1 MLLKVKPS
9 EAQERGAAFLLER
22 DAGALFYAT
31 GSGKSVIQIM
41 VAFAAIE
48 RGIVDKFVIVATV
61 SSALEIKNDFKR
73 HTDIVPFIID
83 SLEDVETFAS
93 DLGKSIGVVRYNK
106 LMRAVSIEGK
116 VLGGLSEQGNNALGK
131 LFNGH
136 KVGFSF
142 DEVHT
147 LKNPKA
153 SVTAFYRLLRGHMTL
168 CFGVTATGV
177 MSNIYDLYHI
187 LNFIKPGCLG
197 SVSKFNSLYVDRE
210 LKLLPNGRRIWE
222 VLRLKNLEALEHATA
237 SVSLKYYPERD
248 VEFIKIESELSN
260 KEEYLKAAKGILE
273 EIEKEKKAAHDA
285 YKRGGDSEFTVKA
298 HSARLVDLQ
307 YVVNRDEGKKQA
319 FVNYMKDYV
328 EQGVLVFCAF
338 HDTVDIVSG
347 ILGECKGIE
356 FLKITGLENDVKRKE
371 AKEWFCSC
379 PKNKVLI
386 ISKAGGQSL
395 NLQATSNVLFFDIPF
410 GAGSATQ
417 VFGRVVR
424 EYSEFKSFKIAFLV
438 TKGTVDEYKYDLLS
452 SNKELFMKIFRNEVM
467 PESAKL
473 GSYNKQVIN
482 SLKRDLLWKYGSS
495 GRKF

>member
-93 DLGKSIGVVRYNK
+93 DSGKSIGVVRYNK

-222 VLRLKNLEALEHATA
+222 VLRLKNLEALEQATA

-467 PESAKL
+467 PESSKL

-482 SLKRDLLWKYGSS
+482 SLKRDLLWKYGSN
-495 GRKF
+495 RKKF